1 MHERKN
7 MGCLCQQI
15 AGDDIELSPTCIG
28 NLWIFEK
35 LAPEDVR
42 ALAKKALRK
51 KMKKGETVFMQGD
64 SANEVFLIKGGRIK
78 LTKVLENGTELMLD
92 LRKSGDFVGENMFSD
107 EGEYPVSAVCLEDTL
122 TCGFTR
128 SQFEELVLKH
138 PRVGL
143 QVIKT
148 LSERISWLTTRVG
161 NLAVTNI
168 EDRLYRV
175 LSNVAKEHG
184 AQSPKGVVIQFPL
197 THEDLSFLTGAH
209 RVSVTRAMKALKEAG
224 KIVLEGKRLILPAL
238 TIA

>member
-1 MHERKN
+1 MA
-7 MGCLCQQI
+7 CLCKEI

-35 LAPEDVR
+35 LAPDDIQ
-42 ALAKKALRK
+42 ALAEKALRK
-51 KMKKGETVFMQGD
+51 KMKKGDTVFRQGD
-64 SANEVFLIKGGRIK
+64 SADEVFLIKGGRIK

-92 LRKSGDFVGENMFSD
+92 LRKAGDFVGENMFSE

-122 TCGFTR
+122 TCGFSR
-128 SQFEELVLKH
+128 SQFEALVLKH
-138 PRVGL
+138 PTVGL

-184 AQSPKGVVIQFPL
+184 AQSPKGMMIQFPL

-209 RVSVTRAMKALKEAG
+209 RVSVTRAMKALKAAG
-224 KIVLEGKRLILPAL
+224 KIILEGKQLIL
-238 TIA
+238 TGF